1 MKKSS
6 FQTSIWERIKLIAAA
21 VCFVLMILQIY
32 SGIKM
37 LNTNTELP
45 PEVKYDHFDS
55 VSTGSEIS
63 GKLTHCEGWFN
74 MAIEDIMA
82 DSLNSGSGL
91 MCYLVLTD
99 TDHIIVFRAPGGS
112 KFSKAMQSL
121 IKGETESVD
130 YRGKVKGLPTDI
142 ILALKNYI
150 STRHVMEKNNL
161 KGKSSD
167 AILGTMVDASD
178 IGAGFSD
185 KEIFVTFIGVILLLI
200 VFLLLINKT
209 VYNTIYTVKV
219 NKGEIYESRVLDRKD
234 YIFENEGFY
243 DGSTQNNDFF
253 VNTEHNVRNEGSTD
267 DEAPEDLMTH
277 MVSQGE
283 FFYEGGTNEEGNFY
297 VDSEKKTVT
306 PYSKP
311 GDTDNLLKK
320 Y

>member
-99 TDHIIVFRAPGGS
+99 T
-112 KFSKAMQSL
+112 
-121 IKGETESVD
+121 
-130 YRGKVKGLPTDI
+130 
-142 ILALKNYI
+142 
-150 STRHVMEKNNL
+150 
-161 KGKSSD
+161 
-167 AILGTMVDASD
+167 
-178 IGAGFSD
+178 
-185 KEIFVTFIGVILLLI
+185 KEI
-200 VFLLLINKT
+200 
-209 VYNTIYTVKV
+209 IY
-219 NKGEIYESRVLDRKD
+219 I
-234 YIFENEGFY
+234 
-243 DGSTQNNDFF
+243 
-253 VNTEHNVRNEGSTD
+253 
-267 DEAPEDLMTH
+267 
-277 MVSQGE
+277 
-283 FFYEGGTNEEGNFY
+283 
-297 VDSEKKTVT
+297 
-306 PYSKP
+306 
-311 GDTDNLLKK
+311 
-320 Y
+320 